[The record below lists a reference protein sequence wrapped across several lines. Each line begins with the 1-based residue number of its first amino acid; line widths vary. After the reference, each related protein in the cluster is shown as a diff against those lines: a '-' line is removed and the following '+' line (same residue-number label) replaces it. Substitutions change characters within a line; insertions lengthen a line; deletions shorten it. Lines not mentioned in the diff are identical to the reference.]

1 MKIKHKY
8 IEPLSTL
15 LGRHPAEGKPEI
27 ADTVRWVGY
36 SSLGIFISLVIFDLF
51 EEDYIS
57 ALVTSLGFIPILLSL
72 ILLKKDAVS
81 IPSTILAVTLILL
94 ITWLA
99 THNQGLYDIGILGY
113 PVILIIAG
121 LILRGRV
128 IMYLAFL
135 IILCLG
141 WLAFGELRSWY
152 EPVFLTRTNPEDFF
166 IAGIIILIAGNA
178 VYRLARNVYYNLA
191 RANQEIK
198 MRREAEKERED
209 VIQQLKRK
217 NQELD
222 RFAIR
227 VSHDLKTPLIT
238 LAGFLGYLEN
248 DLKAGNYARANK
260 DFVQINEAAKT
271 MGKFV
276 DELLDLSRA
285 GRIITPPTDVP
296 FDEIV
301 QESLKA
307 TDGLLKA
314 KQVQVEVDS
323 VFPIVH
329 ADRDRIIQ
337 VMQNLIVNAAKFMGE
352 QSYPRIKILAE
363 EVDNEHIFSI
373 SDNGIGIAPEHQEQI
388 FELFNKLNP
397 DTDGTGIGLGL
408 VKRIIEVH
416 NGRIWVVSEPGK
428 GSTFKFTLQSPTR
441 ING

>member
-1 MKIKHKY
+1 MKLKHKY
-8 IEPLSTL
+8 IEPLSTR
-15 LGRHPAEGKPEI
+15 LGRHPEEGKAEI

-36 SSLGIFISLVIFDLF
+36 SSLGIFISLVMFNLF

-57 ALVTSLGFIPILLSL
+57 ALVISLGFIPTLLSL
-72 ILLKKDAVS
+72 ILLSRDTISV
-81 IPSTILAVTLILL
+81 PSTILAVTLILL

-99 THNQGLYDIGILGY
+99 TLNQGLYDIGILGY

-135 IILCLG
+135 IILCLA
-141 WLAFGELRSWY
+141 WLAFGELWNWY
-152 EPVFLTRTNPEDFF
+152 EPAFLTRTNPEDFF

-178 VYRLARNVYYNLA
+178 VYRLARNVYYNLS
-191 RANQEIK
+191 RANQEIQ
-198 MRREAEKERED
+198 MRREAEKKRED

-248 DLKAGNYARANK
+248 DLKAGNYDRANK
-260 DFVQINEAAKT
+260 DFFQINEAAKT

-323 VFPIVH
+323 VFPIVR
-329 ADRDRIIQ
+329 ADRGRIIQ
-337 VMQNLIVNAAKFMGE
+337 VMQNLIVNAAKFMGK
-352 QSYPRIKILAE
+352 QPYPKIKILVE
-363 EVDNEHIFSI
+363 EVDGEHIFSI
-373 SDNGIGIAPEHQEQI
+373 IDNGIGIAPEHQEQI
-388 FELFNKLNP
+388 FELFNKLDP

-428 GSTFKFTLQSPTR
+428 GSTFKFTLQSLTR